1 MGLSIILLLLNTR
14 LTNLEAAQ
22 PPADSVVA
30 ALHADLAAMRLLTH
44 LAAAQP
50 PADSVMV
57 VLLVDALG
65 KQLVHLAVLM
75 YSDLATTQQLA
86 DLAGLT
92 RHVN

>member
-1 MGLSIILLLLNTR
+1 MGLSIILLHLNTR
-14 LTNLEAAQ
+14 LTNLDAAQ
-22 PPADSVVA
+22 PPSDSVVA
-30 ALHADLAAMRLLTH
+30 AAH
-44 LAAAQP
+44 P

-65 KQLVHLAVLM
+65 KQLVHVAVSIC
-75 YSDLATTQQLA
+75 SDLATTQQLA